1 MAYYYVFLYF
11 VLLPH
16 FSKPKSMA
24 TALDL
29 GMPCLSSLIFLCLNE
44 WDDLFLIIN
53 RLPLS
58 IYWHAVLYLY
68 TNRGCWAEPAQDS
81 HSYESLKSSFVAR
94 TALSCSCSKVSL
106 EYLGKINQ
114 FTNLLRRVTKLNT
127 VDSTGRQRCQLLSV
141 PLLLY
146 IDVILPISG
155 ADLSDY
161 KRKCY

>member
-1 MAYYYVFLYF
+1 MF
-11 VLLPH
+11 V
-16 FSKPKSMA
+16 K
-24 TALDL
+24 LDFPVL
-29 GMPCLSSLIFLCLNE
+29 E

-81 HSYESLKSSFVAR
+81 HSHSYESLKSSFVAR
-94 TALSCSCSKVSL
+94 TALSCLCSKVSL

-127 VDSTGRQRCQLLSV
+127 ADGTAHRSAVLPATECSFTFIYRCYIAYQWCWSIWLQKKMLLAILLSRNNK
-141 PLLLY
+141 LAMCSTY
-146 IDVILPISG
+146 T
-155 ADLSDY
+155 
-161 KRKCY
+161 